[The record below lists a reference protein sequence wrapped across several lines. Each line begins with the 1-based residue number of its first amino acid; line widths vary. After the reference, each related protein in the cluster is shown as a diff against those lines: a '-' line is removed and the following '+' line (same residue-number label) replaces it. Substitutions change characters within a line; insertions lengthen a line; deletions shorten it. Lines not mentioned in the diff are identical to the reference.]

1 MSRWLVLETAAAAQ
15 LRAAELSAATGY
27 PRAET
32 STDRAVLPVGHA
44 DGRGALGV
52 GGSVWSWVARADVE
66 IASLLTD
73 TERASL
79 HTDQEMTDAGW
90 FPQEDPI

>member
-1 MSRWLVLETAAAAQ
+1 VSRWLVLETAAAAQ

-27 PRAET
+27 PRPAT
-32 STDRAVLPVGHA
+32 STDRAVLPVSHS

-66 IASLLTD
+66 IAALLTEA
-73 TERASL
+73 ERDSL